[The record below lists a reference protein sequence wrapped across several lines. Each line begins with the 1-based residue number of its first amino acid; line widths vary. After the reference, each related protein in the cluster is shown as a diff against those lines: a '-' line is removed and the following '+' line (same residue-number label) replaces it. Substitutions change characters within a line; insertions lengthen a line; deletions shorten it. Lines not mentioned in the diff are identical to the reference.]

1 MTHGAPCKPVTQ
13 QEQAMMTLRKFLQ
26 TGVLAVGASLAT
38 GAMAQAVNP
47 AAAKVV
53 FQVSD
58 GDAVKWNLALNNAKN
73 VQQELG
79 ASKVQI
85 EIVAYGPGIGMLRD
99 DATTANRVSEAV
111 QSGVQVVACENT
123 MTALKLTK
131 ADMNKAVGYVP
142 AGVVEL
148 MKRQSEGWS
157 YIRP

>member
-1 MTHGAPCKPVTQ
+1 
-13 QEQAMMTLRKFLQ
+13 
-26 TGVLAVGASLAT
+26 
-38 GAMAQAVNP
+38 
-47 AAAKVV
+47 
-53 FQVSD
+53 
-58 GDAVKWNLALNNAKN
+58 
-73 VQQELG
+73 
-79 ASKVQI
+79 
-85 EIVAYGPGIGMLRD
+85 MLRD

-131 ADMNKAVGYVP
+131 ADMNKGVGYVP